1 MTSAQQRRLR
11 EVRSRVLV
19 RTFDHR
25 QRGHARGVWFRL
37 RRVLAFASEAHV
49 IPADEAKR
57 LIAEGYR
64 PEPVGQELEPRRVIL
79 LVPGSMGYRALQSL
93 LLGQQSAAIELATS
107 TALIAGG
114 IVSGLLFAHLVVP
127 SRKIL

>member
-1 MTSAQQRRLR
+1 MTSAQERRLR

-64 PEPVGQELEPRRVIL
+64 PEPVGQELEPPRVIL
-79 LVPGSMGYRALQSL
+79 LVPRERVARIASARSLAVRLSAEMLSAECLALVPFEAEARARP
-93 LLGQQSAAIELATS
+93 ADRRA
-107 TALIAGG
+107 
-114 IVSGLLFAHLVVP
+114 
-127 SRKIL
+127 

>member
-1 MTSAQQRRLR
+1 MTPAQERRLR

-37 RRVLAFASEAHV
+37 RRVLAFASEAYV
-49 IPADEAKR
+49 IPAHEAKR

-64 PEPVGQELEPRRVIL
+64 PEPVGQELEPPRVIL
-79 LVPGSMGYRALQSL
+79 LVPRERVAGIASARSLAVRLSAEMLSAECLALVPFEAEAWTRPPDRRA
-93 LLGQQSAAIELATS
+93 
-107 TALIAGG
+107 
-114 IVSGLLFAHLVVP
+114 
-127 SRKIL
+127 

>member
-1 MTSAQQRRLR
+1 MTSAQERRLR

-49 IPADEAKR
+49 IPAGEAKR

-64 PEPVGQELEPRRVIL
+64 PEPVGQELEPPRVIL
-79 LVPGSMGYRALQSL
+79 LVPRERVARIASARSLAVRLSAEMLSAECLALVPFEAEARALD
-93 LLGQQSAAIELATS
+93 
-107 TALIAGG
+107 
-114 IVSGLLFAHLVVP
+114 
-127 SRKIL
+127 R